1 MPFDLKDKVLD
12 DVVSIVIRAGELV
25 VEGQEDLKVVANEG
39 SLHPTTDLDRKVDR
53 FLFDNLPNV
62 FPDPSMV
69 AYFTEE
75 RVDDPARLEKEW
87 VLIVDPI
94 DGTRSLLHGQKE
106 AVVSVA
112 IVKGNTLVFGVIVN
126 PFTGERFVAELGKG
140 SFLGNQRLRVSKIDQ
155 VKKANLVLSR
165 TECERGL
172 WRFLEGRVMFR
183 AVGSI
188 AYKMVLIASGKA
200 EGTVTVNKRH
210 QWDVA
215 GATLIIT
222 EAQGM
227 VSDSFGHP
235 LVFNQ
240 ASPEFPGIIAS
251 NRVLHDSFL
260 DIAVEARRF
269 QGV

>member
-1 MPFDLKDKVLD
+1 MAFDLTDKILD
-12 DVVSIVIRAGELV
+12 DVVSIVTRAGELV
-25 VEGQEDLKVVANEG
+25 LEGQADLKVVANQG
-39 SLHPTTDLDRKVDR
+39 ALHPTTDLDRKVDR
-53 FLFDNLPNV
+53 FLFESLLCV
-62 FPDPSMV
+62 FPDPSKV

-87 VLIVDPI
+87 VLVVDPI
-94 DGTRSLLHGQKE
+94 DGTRSLLHGQRE

-112 IVKGNTLVFGVIVN
+112 ILKENSLVFGVIVN
-126 PFTGERFVAELGKG
+126 PFTGERFVAHLGKG
-140 SFLGNQRLRVSKIDQ
+140 SFLGSQRLRVSTIDQ
-155 VKKANLVLSR
+155 VEKANLVLSR

-251 NRVLHDSFL
+251 NRLLHDSFL